1 MHPDEKLIRDFYAAF
16 AMRDAD
22 AMARYYHPDIVFS
35 DPVFR
40 HLRGNEAS
48 TMWRMLLT
56 SGKDLKIT
64 LLEASSDASGGRAT
78 WEAHYTFSKTGRPVV
93 NRIDALFAFREGL
106 IVRHI
111 DHFPFWRWAKQAL
124 GPLGL
129 LLGWS
134 WPIKAMVRKSA
145 ARSLASFSARKND

>member
-1 MHPDEKLIRDFYAAF
+1 MHPNEKLIRDFYAAF
-16 AMRDAD
+16 AARDAD
-22 AMARYYHPDIVFS
+22 AMAHCYHSDVVFS
-35 DPVFR
+35 DPVFQL
-40 HLRGNEAS
+40 LRGSEAS

-56 SGKDLKIT
+56 SGKDLKVA
-64 LLEASSDASGGRAT
+64 LLDASCDASGGRAT
-78 WEAHYTFSKTGRPVV
+78 WEAHYTFSRTGRPVV
-93 NRIDALFAFREGL
+93 NRINALFAFRDGL

-145 ARSLASFSARKND
+145 ATSLAHFLARSNG